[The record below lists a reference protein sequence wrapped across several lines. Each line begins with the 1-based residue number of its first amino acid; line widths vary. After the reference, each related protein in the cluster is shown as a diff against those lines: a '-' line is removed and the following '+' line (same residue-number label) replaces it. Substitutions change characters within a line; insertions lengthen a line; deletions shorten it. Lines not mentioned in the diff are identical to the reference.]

1 METVLLYVFIAL
13 QLGDVWTTQYALRN
27 IKGSSE
33 ANPVVKAAMDKLG
46 IMGGLLAIKAPVIAL
61 FWFLPMPLWALVVVV
76 ALYVYIVGNNARI
89 ILKHK

>member
-1 METVLLYVFIAL
+1 MALVLLYVLTAL
-13 QLGDVWTTQYALRN
+13 QLGDIWTTQHALRN
-27 IKGSSE
+27 IKGAVE

-46 IMGGLLAIKAPVIAL
+46 VIGGLLAIKAPVIAL
-61 FWFLPMPLWALVVVV
+61 FWFYPIPTWALAVVV

>member
-1 METVLLYVFIAL
+1 METILLYVFTAL
-13 QLGDVWTTQYALRN
+13 QLGDVWTTQHALRN
-27 IKGSSE
+27 IKGSVE

-61 FWFLPMPLWALVVVV
+61 FWLLPMPLWALVVVV

>member
-1 METVLLYVFIAL
+1 METILLYVFIAL
-13 QLGDVWTTQYALRN
+13 QLGDVWTTQHALRN
-27 IKGSSE
+27 IKGAVE

-46 IMGGLLAIKAPVIAL
+46 VIGGLLAIKAPVIAL
-61 FWFLPMPLWALVVVV
+61 FWFYPIPTWALAVVV